1 MAGGEPVAR
10 AAHLDHLNREPSC
23 CDGHGHRFRL
33 LLLCDLSVAVRG
45 ARSHTPPFSSPCSN
59 HSEKSGALAP
69 CALA

>member
-10 AAHLDHLNREPSC
+10 ASHLNNLNREHSC

-33 LLLCDLSVAVRG
+33 LCDPSVEVRG